1 MRSLL
6 AGLKVSPAFP
16 GNGVDFNVLA
26 ELEDALVR
34 LEYAEAGKAP
44 LSKNNAS
51 KPKAAAVSLF

>member
-6 AGLKVSPAFP
+6 AGLKDNPAFP
-16 GNGVDFNVLA
+16 GNGVDVMLA
-26 ELEDALVR
+26 ELDVEFVK

-51 KPKAAAVSLF
+51 IPNAAAIILF